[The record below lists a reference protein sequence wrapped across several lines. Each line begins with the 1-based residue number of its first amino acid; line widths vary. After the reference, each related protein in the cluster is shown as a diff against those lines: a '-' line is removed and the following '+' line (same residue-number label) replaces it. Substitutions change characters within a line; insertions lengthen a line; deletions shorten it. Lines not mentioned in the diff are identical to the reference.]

1 MLICGLLNSKV
12 KVSVKMFEEFDYSQ
26 FKNMPPPADGSLR
39 TLSEIKSLKNI
50 PINKSFVKKRDNIYG
65 SFKEVADKKNIKLD
79 KQEIDKLTD
88 GSASVILKLKKYY
101 NRPRPKDQAKQYGI
115 DIDTLELA
123 SMKTPSYPSG
133 HSAQGVLIGN
143 YLADKYDNDEFLQVG
158 NEISDARNVARAHY
172 KSDSDMGKKLGKAM
186 YNHLKQNGS
195 K

>member
-1 MLICGLLNSKV
+1 
-12 KVSVKMFEEFDYSQ
+12 MFEEFDYSQ

-133 HSAQGVLIGN
+133 HSTQG
-143 YLADKYDNDEFLQVG
+143 
-158 NEISDARNVARAHY
+158 S
-172 KSDSDMGKKLGKAM
+172 
-186 YNHLKQNGS
+186 
-195 K
+195 